1 MLQTR
6 NTTGGRKGD
15 RTLDLR
21 VANAALSQLSYSP
34 PPDILKIIL
43 RLAASGKRDFVAGEI
58 LSPVYRPKQL
68 YFLGNLDE
76 LQNAWLSKT
85 KENLN
90 RCLPDRKE

>member
-1 MLQTR
+1 
-6 NTTGGRKGD
+6 
-15 RTLDLR
+15 
-21 VANAALSQLSYSP
+21 
-34 PPDILKIIL
+34 
-43 RLAASGKRDFVAGEI
+43 